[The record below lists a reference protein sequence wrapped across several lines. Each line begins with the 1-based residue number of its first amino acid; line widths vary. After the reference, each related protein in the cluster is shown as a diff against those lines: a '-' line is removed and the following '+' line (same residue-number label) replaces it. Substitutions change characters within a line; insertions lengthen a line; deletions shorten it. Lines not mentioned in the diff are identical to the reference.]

1 MVKKVSL
8 LLIASIVWLIAGF
21 NVLKIGIEVY
31 GPFTTILNFL
41 GSLVVF
47 AIFWGMI
54 FSKLEKKHVAR
65 VMSYEE
71 EKKWFI
77 HFFDVKSFLIMA
89 VMMSG
94 GIFIRVKHLLPLH
107 FIAVFYTETLIT
119 SAFYCC
125 FLHRFRKRLVFS
137 RCVIWL

>member
-107 FIAVFYTETLIT
+107 FIAVFYTGLG
-119 SAFYCC
+119 SAL
-125 FLHRFRKRLVFS
+125 FLAGVLFGYDYLKQKKEIVR
-137 RCVIWL
+137 